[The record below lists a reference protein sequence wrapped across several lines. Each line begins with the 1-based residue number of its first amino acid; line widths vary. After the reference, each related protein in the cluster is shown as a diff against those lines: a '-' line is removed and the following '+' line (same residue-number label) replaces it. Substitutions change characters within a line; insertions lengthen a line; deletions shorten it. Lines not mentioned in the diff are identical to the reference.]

1 MAWNEP
7 GGSGGKDPWG
17 RRNGEQG
24 PPDLDEVL
32 RKLQDR
38 LSALFGGRGG
48 GGSSRSG
55 RGGSFGI
62 GLIVLVLVAI
72 WALSGIYIVD
82 EGRQGVVLQFG
93 DFKKITNP
101 GPHWYPRFIQSVE
114 VVNVAQ
120 SRSVTIGTTAE
131 ESLMLTQDENIV
143 DVQYTVQYKVKDPK
157 DFLFNVRGPDTTL
170 RQAAESAMREVVGK
184 NRMDFVITVGRDDV
198 AAKAKQL
205 AQHILDRYNT
215 GLLIT
220 ELNMQQAQPPQQVQ
234 EAFLDAIKARE
245 DEQRLKNNAE
255 AYKNDILPKARGKAA
270 RMLEEAQAY
279 RSEVVARAEGD
290 TSRFLA
296 VLSEYQKA
304 PAVTRDRLYLETMQS
319 VLERS
324 PKVMLDADQGNSLMY
339 LPLDKLL
346 QGGAKRA
353 TSLPPEAAA
362 DSDTPA
368 SSTTSSDTSRFRD
381 RLRGREMSR

>member
-17 RRNGEQG
+17 RRNNDQG

-32 RKLQDR
+32 RKLQER
-38 LSALFGGRGG
+38 LAGLFGGGG
-48 GGSSRSG
+48 GGRSG

-62 GLIVLVLVAI
+62 GLIVLVLLAI

-93 DFKKITNP
+93 DFQKTTNP

-114 VVNVAQ
+114 IVNVAQ

-157 DFLFNVRGPDTTL
+157 EYLFNVRGPDTTL

-184 NRMDFVITVGRDDV
+184 NSMDFVITVGRDDV
-198 AAKAKQL
+198 AAKARQL
-205 AQHILDRYNT
+205 AQHILDRYDT

-220 ELNMQQAQPPQQVQ
+220 ELNMQQAQPPEQVQ
-234 EAFLDAIKARE
+234 DAFLDAIKARE

-270 RMLEEAQAY
+270 RMGEEAQAY
-279 RSEVVARAEGD
+279 RKEVVSRAQGD
-290 TSRFLA
+290 TARFLA
-296 VLSEYQKA
+296 VLSEYSKA
-304 PAVTRDRLYLETMQS
+304 PRVTRDRLYLETMQS

-324 PKVMLDADQGNSLMY
+324 PKVMVDVDKGNSLLY
-339 LPLDKLL
+339 LPLDKIL
-346 QGGAKRA
+346 QGRTAGAA
-353 TSLPPEAAA
+353 SVPPAAA
-362 DSDTPA
+362 SGGEPQA
-368 SSTTSSDTSRFRD
+368 SSAPADGTSRFRD
-381 RLRGREMSR
+381 RLRGREIP